1 MNGEDS
7 ATAGR
12 GAVEEVA
19 PGLLRVRAD
28 NPGVMTLDGTNTWVL
43 TGDGA
48 GAVVID
54 PGPALAVHLDRVH
67 GLLAERGL
75 GVELVLLTHGH
86 DDHSEG
92 AEQFARRADAPLRA
106 WLSEWSTGLPLAG
119 QEEMQAAGLDLEVV
133 HTPGHTSDSV
143 SLAVGEWLFTGDTVL
158 GRGTTVVAHPDGRL
172 SEYLASLAL
181 LRGRVAAGATI
192 LLPGHGPVV
201 AEPAAWID
209 YYLGHRHDRL
219 RAVAGVVGGRASI
232 AARDDDALDE
242 LVADVVEVVYADVP
256 RQLWPAAA
264 LSVRAQLLYL
274 AEVPPAQQP

>member
-1 MNGEDS
+1 MSGGDS

-54 PGPALAVHLDRVH
+54 PGPALADHLERVH

-75 GVELVLLTHGH
+75 AVELVLLTHGH
-86 DDHSEG
+86 ADHSEG

-106 WLSEWSTGLPLAG
+106 WLSEWSTSLPLAG
-119 QEEMQAAGLDLEVV
+119 QEEMQAAGLALEVL

-181 LRGRVAAGATI
+181 LRGRVAAGATT

-201 AEPAAWID
+201 EEPAAWID

-219 RAVAGVVGGRASI
+219 RAVAAVVGGRSAT

-242 LVADVVEVVYADVP
+242 LVAEVVEVVYADVP

-274 AEVPPAQQP
+274 AEAPPAQQP